1 MAVLMPIAGR
11 LYDKIGMRWLAVPG
25 MALAGYGTW
34 LLTDINPDMTEGDVV
49 LWTCVRAAGM
59 GLAMMPVMTG
69 GMAVLPQSAVNQGSA
84 WNNVSRQVAGAIGL
98 AAVSAMASIQQTQ
111 LFADRSA
118 FITADTLVQHGV
130 QPPTPTGDGNLLG
143 MYGVHQRL
151 QLQVLGDAYG
161 DIFLVTAMLC
171 GIGAV
176 LALALPSRRSATAV
190 APSPPTPPPPTPPSA
205 TTEPEPERTT
215 PEILHSVDEPQPH
228 EVVSQGAGR

>member
-69 GMAVLPQSAVNQGSA
+69 GMAILPQSAVNQGSA

-98 AAVSAMASIQQTQ
+98 AAVSAMASIQQAQ
-111 LFADRSA
+111 LLADRSA
-118 FITADTLVQHGV
+118 FITAGNLAHYGCNRPRRPGAATCRACTGCTNAWSCRCWA
-130 QPPTPTGDGNLLG
+130 TPTGTSSWSQPCSARS
-143 MYGVHQRL
+143 VR
-151 QLQVLGDAYG
+151 
-161 DIFLVTAMLC
+161 C
-171 GIGAV
+171 W
-176 LALALPSRRSATAV
+176 PSRCR
-190 APSPPTPPPPTPPSA
+190 PGRRRRPPPLPPSRPS
-205 TTEPEPERTT
+205 TKPEPEPAA
-215 PEILHSVDEPQPH
+215 PDILHRVEEPRPH
-228 EVVSQGAGR
+228 EVVGQGASR